1 MQTHCRTRRIVD
13 GVAEHGGR
21 EEQRDEVR
29 QAEGAH
35 GRQRAGREE
44 QRVARKE
51 GRHHQALSGA
61 TQRALRSGRR
71 RRQRTVSA
79 KTMAKSSA

>member
-61 TQRALRSGRR
+61 TQRAL
-71 RRQRTVSA
+71 
-79 KTMAKSSA
+79 